1 MTKPNEKLVEF
12 PRQSARDILTDVLR
26 DGAQQML
33 ATAIEAEV
41 DDYLAGRAS
50 TVDAAGRRYVVR
62 NGHLPP
68 RAIQTP
74 LGDVQVQQP
83 RVRDRRPTDER
94 ETFRS
99 AILPPYLRKTPSLEA
114 LYPWLYLKG
123 ISTGDFGEALQAL
136 LGPEARGLSATTI
149 TRLKAVWEQEYQDW
163 SKRSLAHRSYAYV
176 WADGVYFN
184 VRLEDTDNKRQCIL
198 VLMGAP
204 RDGTKELIAITDGYR
219 ESEQSWRELLLD
231 VRHRGLTIDPELAI
245 GDGGLGFWGAVRKV
259 FPQTRE
265 QRCWVHKTANVL
277 NKLPT
282 GVQPKAKRHALR
294 HLDGGDAAGGRP
306 GLRSLPGHVCREV
319 PSRDHV
325 SRQGPGRA
333 LDLLR
338 LSGRALDPHPDHE
351 PGRVDI
357 RHRPAPHEE
366 DERRG
371 QPGGVLDDGIQ
382 AGDGRAEALESVER
396 VSVDRRCHRRCALRR
411 WCQKGSRLI
420 TGHTQHLAISP
431 DALASSSDCM
441 EVDLRDQTG
450 RAAWPAAGTH
460 PHPAYSRRALRSRDP
475 FPSASEVVLLD
486 HTRLRAQ
493 VLGQYLRKRI
503 NVPRAEVV
511 DELES

>member
-1 MTKPNEKLVEF
+1 
-12 PRQSARDILTDVLR
+12 
-26 DGAQQML
+26 ML
-33 ATAIEAEV
+33 ATAIEAEG

-99 AILPPYLRKTPSLEA
+99 AILPPYLRKTPSVEA

-198 VLMGAP
+198 VLMGAT

-265 QRCWVHKTANVL
+265 QRSWVHKTANVL
-277 NKLPT
+277 NTLPT
-282 GVQPKAKRHALR
+282 GVQPKAKAMLYDIWMAETQPAADRAFDLFLATFAAKFPAATTCLAKDRDVRLTFYAFPAKHWIHIRITNPVESTFATVRLR
-294 HLDGGDAAGGRP
+294 TKKTKGAGSRVACLTMVFKLAMAAQK
-306 GLRSLPGHVCREV
+306 HW
-319 PSRDHV
+319 
-325 SRQGPGRA
+325 RA
-333 LDLLR
+333 LNGSQLIADVID
-338 LSGRALDPHPDHE
+338 GVPF
-351 PGRVDI
+351 VD
-357 RHRPAPHEE
+357 
-366 DERRG
+366 
-371 QPGGVLDDGIQ
+371 GV
-382 AGDGRAEALESVER
+382 RKEA
-396 VSVDRRCHRRCALRR
+396 A
-411 WCQKGSRLI
+411 
-420 TGHTQHLAISP
+420 
-431 DALASSSDCM
+431 
-441 EVDLRDQTG
+441 
-450 RAAWPAAGTH
+450 
-460 PHPAYSRRALRSRDP
+460 
-475 FPSASEVVLLD
+475 
-486 HTRLRAQ
+486 
-493 VLGQYLRKRI
+493 
-503 NVPRAEVV
+503 
-511 DELES
+511 